1 MNIVFGS
8 IAFVILNALACAAFR
23 DIGYRRGRK
32 DGDQVGYERG
42 RVDADNWWL
51 DVEQQID
58 QARQRIWREE
68 GMKS

>member
-1 MNIVFGS
+1 MNYVLGFLALLLLS
-8 IAFVILNALACAAFR
+8 VLVSLVCQNVIYKRGFEAGR
-23 DIGYRRGRK
+23 SEGYRL
-32 DGDQVGYERG
+32 G

-51 DVEQQID
+51 DVEQSVD